1 MSTTTPAKVGVIVC
15 SQRVPRVGLQITEF
29 VFETIQQTNPSVTLS
44 LIDLSTWDLPLFNE
58 PGIPSQITSL
68 DQYTHT
74 HTRRWSAEISSHSAF
89 IFVTP
94 QYNWGYPAS
103 IKNAIDYLFNEWK
116 GKPAMIVSYGG
127 HGGGRAAGQLKQVLQ
142 GVGMRPVDRMVGL
155 TFPGREFLVKAA
167 KGEELG
173 LDAKSEEGVWIKERE
188 EIGKAFEELVSL
200 LDV

>member
-15 SQRVPRVGLQITEF
+15 SQRVPRAGLQITEF
-29 VFETIQQTNPSVTLS
+29 ILKTIQQTNPSVTLS

-58 PGIPSQITSL
+58 HGIPSQITSP

-74 HTRRWSAEISSHSAF
+74 HTKRWSTEISSHSAF
-89 IFVTP
+89 VFVTP

-127 HGGGRAAGQLKQVLQ
+127 HGGGKAAGQLKQVLQ
-142 GVGMRPVDRMVGL
+142 GVGMRPTERMVGL

-173 LDAKSEEGVWIKERE
+173 LDAKNEEGFWSKERE
-188 EIGKAFEELVSL
+188 EIVKAFEELVAL
-200 LDV
+200 LDA